1 MIRALTTALLA
12 GSALL
17 VAVSASAQD
26 ACQTDFD
33 GDGATTAADVEVFKS
48 YMGATED
55 DAEFEAAADL
65 DGDGEVG
72 LSDYNILLSCME

>member
-1 MIRALTTALLA
+1 MIRARTTALLA

-17 VAVSASAQD
+17 FAVSASAQD
-26 ACQTDFD
+26 ACFTDFN
-33 GDGATTAADVEVFKS
+33 GDGTTNEADVEIFKS

-55 DAEFEAAADL
+55 DAGFEAAADL

-72 LSDYNILLSCME
+72 LSDYNILLSCMG